1 MEEEKFDCII
11 VGGGVAGCAAAYTCP
26 KQSLK
31 FC

>member
-11 VGGGVAGCAAAYTCP
+11 VGGGVAGCAAAYILA
-26 KQSLK
+26 QNNSK